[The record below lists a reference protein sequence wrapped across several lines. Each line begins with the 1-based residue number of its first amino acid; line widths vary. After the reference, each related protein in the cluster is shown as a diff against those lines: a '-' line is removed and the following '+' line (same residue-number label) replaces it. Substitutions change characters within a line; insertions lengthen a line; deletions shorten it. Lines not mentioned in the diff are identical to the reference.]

1 MSKGQLY
8 GWRSL
13 LAGAAICVAAALAV
27 DADVPHG
34 WILAGSKPA
43 EYEVGVD
50 TDQAYQGHASAF
62 LKSKNPSV
70 EGFGTLMQMIT
81 AEQYLG
87 NKLRLSGLVKS
98 EEVSGWAGLW
108 MRVDKGTEVLAIDN
122 MQRRAIKGTTGWQRY
137 EVVLD
142 VPKEATGVGFGILL
156 SGAGRVWLNSTK
168 LQIVGADVPT
178 TKMNEQKLPSKPL
191 NLDFAE

>member
-13 LAGAAICVAAALAV
+13 LAGAAICVVAALAV
-27 DADVPHG
+27 NADLPRG

-50 TDQAYQGHASAF
+50 KDQAYQGHASAF
-62 LKSKNPSV
+62 LKRKNPSV
-70 EGFGTLMQMIT
+70 EGFGTLMQM
-81 AEQYLG
+81 
-87 NKLRLSGLVKS
+87 
-98 EEVSGWAGLW
+98 LW
-108 MRVDKGTEVLAIDN
+108 MRVDKRTEVLAIDN

-142 VPKEATGVGFGILL
+142 VPKEATGVAFGIC
-156 SGAGRVWLNSTK
+156 
-168 LQIVGADVPT
+168 
-178 TKMNEQKLPSKPL
+178 
-191 NLDFAE
+191 